1 MPSDTAYVSI
11 AGILTAG
18 LLGPAA
24 SALWTRWQQKEAF
37 KHEHTVRREEDVRKL
52 LDEAA
57 VALAGAVTR
66 IREAV
71 EQGSSAG
78 GAGDLRQWAGE
89 VHELSERMVLRL
101 DARSETVRA
110 YEEARAAIAEL
121 LEDVDTGGDDE
132 AFNRSVDKAEAA
144 RSKFLDA
151 ARGLV
156 ERLTST
162 ELR

>member
-11 AGILTAG
+11 AGIVTAG

-24 SALWTRWQQKEAF
+24 SALWTRWQQKAEF
-37 KHEHTVRREEDVRKL
+37 RHEHTVRREEDIRKL

-57 VALAGAVTR
+57 VALAGAATR

-71 EQGSSAG
+71 ERGSSTG
-78 GAGDLRQWAGE
+78 DGGDLRQWAGE
-89 VHELSERMVLRL
+89 VHQLSERLVLRL

-110 YEEARAAIAEL
+110 YEEARAAI
-121 LEDVDTGGDDE
+121 VDLVDGVDKGRGKE
-132 AFNRSVDKAEAA
+132 AFSRSVDKAEAA
-144 RSKFLDA
+144 RSNFLDA

-156 ERLTST
+156 EGLTST